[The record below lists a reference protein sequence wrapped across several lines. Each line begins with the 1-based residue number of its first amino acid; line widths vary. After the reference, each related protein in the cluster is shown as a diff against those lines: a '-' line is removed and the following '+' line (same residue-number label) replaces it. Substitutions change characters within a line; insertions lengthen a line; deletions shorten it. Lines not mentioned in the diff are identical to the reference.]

1 MEETQGLLKINP
13 VGSLGPG
20 DRLLV
25 LLHGFGADEN
35 DLAPLVQHIDPDGR
49 FTSVCFRAPIDLEPF
64 GAAWYE
70 RDEGGEVD
78 AHTFRSS
85 VQAID
90 RTTDAVCEAGGFHR
104 SESVIIGFSQG
115 CAMTLAVGLGE
126 GTATAPSAIACLSG
140 MLQDIPDFEY
150 NLSSVPNI
158 LIQHGSLD
166 PMVDIER
173 GRRIRDV
180 LNEAGQEPHY
190 AEYPMGHEISNA
202 SLFDLRD
209 WLSTT

>member
-49 FTSVCFRAPIDLEPF
+49 FTSVCFRAPIDLDPF

-70 RDEGGEVD
+70 RDETGEVV

-90 RTTDAVCEAGGFHR
+90 RTIDAV
-104 SESVIIGFSQG
+104 
-115 CAMTLAVGLGE
+115 
-126 GTATAPSAIACLSG
+126 
-140 MLQDIPDFEY
+140 
-150 NLSSVPNI
+150 
-158 LIQHGSLD
+158 
-166 PMVDIER
+166 
-173 GRRIRDV
+173 
-180 LNEAGQEPHY
+180 
-190 AEYPMGHEISNA
+190 
-202 SLFDLRD
+202 
-209 WLSTT
+209 